1 LRQRG
6 AAHSWRKAA
15 PKVCIAAPPR
25 RAKYDQTTHQ
35 PETDLSQGVFQSLVD
50 VTSIENVIGTAY
62 NDQIYEDATA
72 HRITGGGGADLL
84 VGGGGSDTFV
94 YNAVADS
101 TGANYDTINYLDA
114 TSDKFDFNF
123 AVTGVDASVRGGSL
137 STASFDGDLAS
148 AIGSGQLNA
157 SHAVLFDPTTGD
169 LAGHTFL
176 IVDSDCRC
184 Q

>member
-1 LRQRG
+1 MLFTSYFCGRALALSRLT
-6 AAHSWRKAA
+6 K
-15 PKVCIAAPPR
+15 IAIHTCKISDSSSVPR
-25 RAKYDQTTHQ
+25 
-35 PETDLSQGVFQSLVD
+35 
-50 VTSIENVIGTAY
+50 N
-62 NDQIYEDATA
+62 A